1 MMQPADDFVIKMNDF
16 GAKRI
21 PFLFIIDYEM
31 NNPIIIALSELA
43 KDDILFD
50 VKGHRNFSTTL
61 QEKEVLHFAKKPVER
76 SVYQLAFNQVM
87 KEIHRG
93 NTFLLNLT
101 FPTEITTNWSLRQI
115 FESSTAPYR
124 LMYKDQFV
132 LFSPECFVRISQ
144 GTISSFPMK
153 GTIDA
158 SIEDASRLLLSDEKE
173 KAEHATI
180 VDLIRNDLSMVADH
194 VSVERYRYLEEI
206 VTHEKT
212 LLQVS
217 SCIKGELPTD
227 YLSNLGT
234 IVTSLLPA
242 GSISG
247 APKASTTKIIRETED
262 YKRGY
267 YTGVFGIFDGKELDS
282 AVMIRFIENINGR
295 LIYKS
300 GGGIT
305 MNSDSEKEYRE
316 LIDKVYVATH

>member
-31 NNPIIIALSELA
+31 NNPIIIPLSEIA

-61 QEKEVLHFAKKPVER
+61 QEEEVLYFAKKPVER

-305 MNSDSEKEYRE
+305 MNSDAEKEYGE